1 MDFDNIKQKMDKT
14 ANQLNPVLE
23 KILDGLLNDDAKF
36 AQFDAE
42 MRPVME
48 HDAQSFDFVVPSKR
62 KNQVKR
68 QFKALKEQDPK
79 IYRDLKLFRTA
90 IGLFSDNLFENGF
103 VALVSKLSDPRK
115 LANEGFGREHFY
127 PLFMEILRFATMDMQ
142 MQSVLALIRKGAST
156 YNPREVSDKHRIWML
171 RFEYAYITLRRASPL
186 EPWLAKLSP
195 DSEQTFKDS
204 CDTAFGST
212 RLMSHPHEFDE
223 FWDKVRDNQ

>member
-1 MDFDNIKQKMDKT
+1 MDKT

-68 QFKALKEQDPK
+68 QFKTLKEQ
-79 IYRDLKLFRTA
+79 DLKLFRTA

-103 VALVSKLSDPRK
+103 VALVSKLSAPRK

-223 FWDKVRDNQ
+223 FWDKVQDNQ

>member
-1 MDFDNIKQKMDKT
+1 M
-14 ANQLNPVLE
+14 
-23 KILDGLLNDDAKF
+23 DGLLNDDAKF

-90 IGLFSDNLFENGF
+90 IGLFSDNLFENSF

-115 LANEGFGREHFY
+115 LASEGFGREHFY

-156 YNPREVSDKHRIWML
+156 YHPREVSDKHRIWML
-171 RFEYAYITLRRASPL
+171 RFEYAYITLRRASS
-186 EPWLAKLSP
+186 LANALISGVCTPRIRRPGRALIILICPILYLSSVRNFSGTSGSSKLSIIFLKQP
-195 DSEQTFKDS
+195 LLATDFSEFQ
-204 CDTAFGST
+204 
-212 RLMSHPHEFDE
+212 
-223 FWDKVRDNQ
+223 

>member
-1 MDFDNIKQKMDKT
+1 MDKT

-68 QFKALKEQDPK
+68 QFKTLKEQ
-79 IYRDLKLFRTA
+79 DLKLFRTA

-223 FWDKVRDNQ
+223 FWDKVQDNQ